1 MVNRL
6 VSVDSSSLLFPD
18 DVAETNITAAIENP
32 STDINLVENQGDDA
46 PRILRVRSSSV
57 PGGGSGANAGRSAIF
72 EVGDN
77 RAKTMIDYRFP
88 LNEDGTIW
96 DFNDGE
102 PPEDAYTSVAWFGVC
117 HYWAQDQPDPENPTD
132 LHNHISILEMPDDD
146 RVLHTILDS
155 PIGPHTNDALIGS
168 ASHRI
173 RTNRSDLVVRVGN
186 PYDGALGRA
195 YRLKVTASTDYE
207 KMISFHANTSG
218 SSESNSMSGV
228 RWELGA
234 IAGTESGSDVGTDF
248 VLRRFTDTG
257 FSAPRPF
264 MFGQRSTGK
273 VTFGKEEAGAGR
285 LTVLTSETTQDLF
298 YGYPEAGVGD
308 GTLAVYAAQVGS
320 VGNKAF
326 RSLVGSTPVE
336 RFHILGDGK
345 LEWATSA
352 GSVDTVLYRS
362 AASILATDDDFEVT
376 LSTKGIILKSP
387 GGTRYRVTVA
397 NGGTLTV
404 TAA

>member
-1 MVNRL
+1 MTTLKDVVAAAEAAAAAAEAAAAGAISDPDTSITLREAFGEESPKVL
-6 VSVDSSSLLFPD
+6 RVVSSSM
-18 DVAETNITAAIENP
+18 
-32 STDINLVENQGDDA
+32 
-46 PRILRVRSSSV
+46 
-57 PGGGSGANAGRSAIF
+57 PGGGAGEFAGRSIVLDSA
-72 EVGDN
+72 DS

-88 LNEDGTIW
+88 LNPDGTIW

-102 PPEDAYTSVAWFGVC
+102 PTEDAYTSVAWLGVC
-117 HYWAQDQPDPENPTD
+117 HYWAQDQPDPENPTE
-132 LHNHISILEMPDDD
+132 LHNHISILEMPDED

-155 PIGPHTNDALIGS
+155 PIGPHTDDTLIGS

-173 RTNRSDLVVRVGN
+173 RTNRADLVVRVGN

-207 KMISFHANTSG
+207 KMISFHSNTSG
-218 SSESNSMSGV
+218 STAGSSMSGV

-234 IAGTESGSDVGTDF
+234 LAGAESGSDVGTDF

-264 MFGQRSTGK
+264 MFGERSSGK

-298 YGYPEAGVGD
+298 YGYPEAGDGA

-320 VGNKAF
+320 VSDKVF
-326 RSLVGSTPVE
+326 RALTGSSSPAE

-345 LEWATSA
+345 IEWGNTATI
-352 GSVDTVLYRS
+352 DTNLYRS
-362 AASILATDDDFEVT
+362 AASILATDDDFEIT
-376 LSTKGIILKSP
+376 LSSKGLILKSP
-387 GGTRYRVTVA
+387 DGTRYRVQVA
-397 NGGTLTV
+397 NGGTLAV